1 MTVKELAGVVRCDI
15 DATTGERLSHREI
28 YGRIIDK
35 LGGLDAII
43 PMIPYGLST
52 LQKALPEDEHFN
64 NLPMNLWDRA
74 AGFEKNLGRCCVL
87 IGSRLTYH
95 MSKFGIT
102 AMSNAENVCI
112 LKEAA
117 RRWVERSLAV
127 PVNDLL

>member
-1 MTVKELAGVVRCDI
+1 MTVKELAGVIRCDI
-15 DATTGERLSHREI
+15 DAETGKQLTHREI

-43 PMIPYGLST
+43 PMIPYGLKT
-52 LQKALPEDEHFN
+52 LQNALPEDKHFN
-64 NLPMNLWDRA
+64 NLSMRRWDEA
-74 AGFEKNLGRCCVL
+74 SGFEVSVGRCALV
-87 IGSRLTYH
+87 GSRLTNH
-95 MSKFGIT
+95 LRKFGVN

-117 RRWVERSLAV
+117 RLWVERSLSV